1 MINQPIKEQNTL
13 YAPRFVESWEGQ
25 PLYPLAEWING
36 MAFRDF
42 NFTPK
47 GRPVV
52 KIAEIKNGISKQTKF
67 TDQQYNDVYLLKKGD
82 MLFCWSGQPQTS
94 IDVFWWNGPEGWLN
108 QHIFKVIPKI
118 ENKLFFFYLLKYLK
132 PNFVQIAINKQTTG
146 LGHVTKGDLA
156 RFIVKLPTD
165 KEQCAIA
172 SVLSSLDGKIELL
185 RHQNKTLEFTAQTI
199 FKEWFVKFNLPG
211 TTGKMVD
218 SELGEIPEGWRVGHL
233 TEVFD
238 FMEGPGIRNW
248 QYTASGRRFINIR
261 LIQDGDININASNF
275 ISEEEAETTYKH
287 FHLQE
292 KDMVV
297 STSGTLGR
305 CAIVRKE
312 HLPLM
317 LNTSVIRF
325 RPIDRISYG
334 FMYQYLNSNI
344 FKNELESLASGSVQ
358 LNFGPVHLKQIE
370 MLIPSKD
377 VLQKF
382 AEAVNPLYQK
392 ICFNLSQVQTL
403 ATLRDTLLP
412 KMMKGEVRVKGFDC

>member
-1 MINQPIKEQNTL
+1 MSEKTSTIPTEWEKVTLGDVVSSGLASNYNNQRIPLSNEERSKRKGIYPYYGAASAIDSINDFK
-13 YAPRFVESWEGQ
+13 F
-25 PLYPLAEWING
+25 NG
-36 MAFRDF
+36 
-42 NFTPK
+42 
-47 GRPVV
+47 
-52 KIAEIKNGISKQTKF
+52 
-67 TDQQYNDVYLLKKGD
+67 
-82 MLFCWSGQPQTS
+82 
-94 IDVFWWNGPEGWLN
+94 
-108 QHIFKVIPKI
+108 
-118 ENKLFFFYLLKYLK
+118 FYLLVAEDGTVFDGRAPMLQLVRGKFWVSNHAHVFQGEDETITRFLFYILK
-132 PNFVQIAINKQTTG
+132 NVNIAPYVTGAVQPKLSKQNLYSISFVLPKNK
-146 LGHVTKGDLA
+146 
-156 RFIVKLPTD
+156 
-165 KEQCAIA
+165 KEQHSITN
-172 SVLSSLDGKIELL
+172 VLSSLDNKIKLL
-185 RHQNKTLEFTAQTI
+185 RQQNKSLETI
-199 FKEWFVKFNLPG
+199 AEAIYKEWFLKFNFPG
-211 TTGKMVD
+211 TTGKMVA
-218 SELGEIPEGWRVGHL
+218 SPLGEIPSGWRLGHL
-233 TEVFD
+233 TEMLD

-248 QYTASGRRFINIR
+248 QYTDSGRRFINIR
-261 LIQDGDININASNF
+261 LIQDGDINIKDSSF

-312 HLPLM
+312 HLPLI

-325 RPIDRISYG
+325 RPIDKISYG

-412 KMMKGEVRVKGFDC
+412 KLMKGEVRVKGFDC